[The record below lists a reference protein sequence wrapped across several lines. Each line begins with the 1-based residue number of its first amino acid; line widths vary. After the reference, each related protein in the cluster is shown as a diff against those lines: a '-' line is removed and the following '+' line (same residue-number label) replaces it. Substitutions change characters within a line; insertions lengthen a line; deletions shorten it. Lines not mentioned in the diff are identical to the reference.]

1 LANSSHHSYRELP
14 GSTRQPLPGARQVG
28 PIDPDETVEVS
39 LYLRDP
45 AEGELHQHIQGQAP
59 RLSREEYA
67 SRHSASPAD
76 IAKVTQFAREHN
88 LTVVSVN
95 ATARLIVLSGTAAA
109 MSAAFRTNLQRYE
122 YGTGRIY
129 RGRTGAL
136 QMPAELAQVVV
147 SVLGLDDRPQAR
159 FRLRY
164 YDPTAR
170 PQAVSASFDP
180 PTVARL
186 YNFPSNV
193 NGQGQ
198 CIGIIE
204 LGGGYSTTDMTS
216 YFQQLSIPLPQII
229 SVPVDGANNQPTGD
243 PNSADGEVEL
253 DIEVAGAIA
262 PGARIAVYFAPNT
275 DRGFVDAITTAIHD
289 TTNRP
294 SVISISWGS
303 AEDQWTDQA
312 RSTMDQAFQAAASL
326 GITICAAAGDNGSSD
341 GESDGQVHVDFPA
354 SDPYVLGCG
363 GTHLEASNNQITS
376 EVVWN
381 DGPGSATG
389 GGVSEVFALPTWQQ
403 GVHVPPSANP
413 DKYVGR
419 GVPDVAGDA
428 DPATGYQVLVD
439 GQNTVVGGTSAVAPL
454 WSALIVLINQ
464 QLGQSAGY
472 LNPVLY
478 QNYPSLQQSNALRPI
493 TQGNNG
499 AYSAGPGWNACAGL
513 GVPNGINL
521 ASALST
527 LLHQQQQASQKS
539 SS

>member
-1 LANSSHHSYRELP
+1 LTNSSHHQYRELP
-14 GSTRQPLPGARQVG
+14 GSSRRPLPGARQVG
-28 PIDPDETVEVS
+28 PIDPNETVEVS

-45 AEGELHQHIQGQAP
+45 AEGELHKQLQGQAP

-67 SRHSASPAD
+67 SKHGAAPTD
-76 IAKVTQFAREHN
+76 VAKVTQFAQEHH

-95 ATARLIVLSGTAAA
+95 APSRLIVLSGPVAA
-109 MSAAFRTNLQRYE
+109 MNAAFRTKLQRYE
-122 YGTGRIY
+122 YDSGRTY

-136 QMPAELAQVVV
+136 EVPAELAQIVV
-147 SVLGLDDRPQAR
+147 SVLGLDDRPQAH

-164 YDPTAR
+164 YDPAAR
-170 PQAVSASFDP
+170 PQAVSTSYDP
-180 PTVARL
+180 PTLSRL

-204 LGGGYSTTDMTS
+204 LGGGYSTTDMTN
-216 YFQQLSIPLPQII
+216 YFQQLSIPLPQIV

-262 PGARIAVYFAPNT
+262 PGARVAVYFAPNT

-289 TTNRP
+289 TTNKP

-303 AEDQWTDQA
+303 PEDQWTDQA
-312 RSTMDQAFQAAASL
+312 RTTMDQAFQAAASL
-326 GITICAAAGDNGSSD
+326 GITVCAAAGDNGSSD
-341 GESDGQVHVDFPA
+341 GTSDGQAHVDFPA

-363 GTHLEASNNQITS
+363 GTHLEASNNQITR

-381 DGPGSATG
+381 DGPNSATG
-389 GGVSEVFALPTWQQ
+389 GGVSEVFALPAWQQ
-403 GVHVPPSANP
+403 SVHVPPSVNS
-413 DKYVGR
+413 DKHVGR
-419 GVPDVAGDA
+419 GVPDIAGDA
-428 DPATGYQVLVD
+428 DPATGYQVLID
-439 GQNTVVGGTSAVAPL
+439 GQNTVIGGTSAVAPL
-454 WSALIVLINQ
+454 WSALIALINQ
-464 QLGQSAGY
+464 QLGQSVGY

-478 QNYPSLQQSNALRPI
+478 QNYQSLQQSNAFRSI

-513 GVPNGINL
+513 GTPHGTNL
-521 ASALST
+521 ANALST
-527 LLHQQQQASQKS
+527 LLHHQQVSQQS